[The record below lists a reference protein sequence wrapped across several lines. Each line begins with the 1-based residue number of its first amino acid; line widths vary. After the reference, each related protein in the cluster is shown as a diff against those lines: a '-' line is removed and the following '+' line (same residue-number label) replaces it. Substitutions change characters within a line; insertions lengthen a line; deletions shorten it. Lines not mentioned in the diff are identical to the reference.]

1 MGFEPKKVNP
11 KYILELE
18 DPQQSASVSVEPEQA
33 DSRAPSEDKTQEQP
47 TDEPDEVVSPE
58 ADLAPELRDWHDL
71 PMLSKLDSINL
82 LIEWM
87 FHNPHRIRSIMRDD
101 DETAQWV
108 SSSFRTYKRSHG
120 AQYSLAH
127 RTHRVRRQEE
137 RVLAHRW

>member
-1 MGFEPKKVNP
+1 
-11 KYILELE
+11 
-18 DPQQSASVSVEPEQA
+18 
-33 DSRAPSEDKTQEQP
+33 
-47 TDEPDEVVSPE
+47 VVSPD

-108 SSSFRTYKRSHG
+108 SSSN
-120 AQYSLAH
+120 
-127 RTHRVRRQEE
+127 
-137 RVLAHRW
+137 